1 MLSNTFTRFKYFILR
16 FYVFIYFQPQ
26 MKFHNSLQCPQLQ
39 SALVSLEERAGDRDA
54 SRWVGSPTELIWRQV
69 YRTWKGLVLLCPP
82 RGSNPFIIRHKSW
95 TGEKMKKGS
104 SYPDW
109 FQESDW
115 VKVKPRVPHFSGLM
129 SSKLK
134 LWIML
139 EVSSEPPG

>member
-1 MLSNTFTRFKYFILR
+1 M
-16 FYVFIYFQPQ
+16 
-26 MKFHNSLQCPQLQ
+26 
-39 SALVSLEERAGDRDA
+39 D
-54 SRWVGSPTELIWRQV
+54 W
-69 YRTWKGLVLLCPP
+69 
-82 RGSNPFIIRHKSW
+82 
-95 TGEKMKKGS
+95 EKMKKGS

-139 EVSSEPPG
+139 EVSSSPQVSTSREATQDLCPRAIKKIHGPLVLC